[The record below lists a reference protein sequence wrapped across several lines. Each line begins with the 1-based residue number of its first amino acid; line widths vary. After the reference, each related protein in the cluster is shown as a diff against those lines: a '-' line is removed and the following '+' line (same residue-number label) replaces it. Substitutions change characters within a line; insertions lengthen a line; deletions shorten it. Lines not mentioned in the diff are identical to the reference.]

1 MDIDQSVS
9 ITPGQRFRFE
19 VVHFR
24 QDWETD
30 ILCSTINTVNRWP
43 KRAYHPLSKRDF
55 AGQEKIPRLSEDYPG
70 VGTKVRCAV
79 RCL

>member
-30 ILCSTINTVNRWP
+30 ILCSTINTV
-43 KRAYHPLSKRDF
+43 
-55 AGQEKIPRLSEDYPG
+55 
-70 VGTKVRCAV
+70 T
-79 RCL
+79 